1 MSLTH
6 SHAAALARTA
16 EPLPA
21 FDDDAFGRAFDRFA
35 DKRVVL
41 LGEASHGTSE
51 FYRARDAITRRLIEA
66 HGFSIVAVEADWP
79 DAAMVDRWVRH
90 LPPRPGAE
98 PPFKRFPTW
107 MWRNAEVH
115 AFTRWLRG
123 HNEAIAEPR
132 ARAGFFGLDM
142 YSLGA
147 SIRAVLA
154 YLDEIDPAAAEAARE
169 RYGCLERWH
178 GDPARYGQMA
188 VHAGQR
194 SCEKAVLTQLGAL
207 LAKGLEYSAAGGEQ
221 FLDAA
226 QNARLVAAAERYYRV
241 MYYRS
246 EESWN
251 LRDTHMFETLQ
262 HLLASR
268 GPKAKAVV
276 WAHNSHIGDAGHTDM
291 GRARGEINIGHL
303 CRREFGGDAALIG
316 MGTHAGTVAAAS
328 DWDGPMEIKAVRPSL
343 PGSIERLCH
352 DAGIGRGWVDLREDR
367 PDGRLDTRLRRHLE
381 SPLLERFIGVVYR
394 PETERWSHYAEA
406 SLAGQFD
413 AWLWFDETT
422 AVQALPTETVPGGDE
437 TYPFGL

>member
-1 MSLTH
+1 MSI
-6 SHAAALARTA
+6 AAIADARAAQLAEAA

-21 FDDDAFGRAFDRFA
+21 LDDAAFGRAFDRFGGS
-35 DKRVVL
+35 RVVL

-79 DAAMVDRWVRH
+79 DAAIVDRWVRG
-90 LPPRPGAE
+90 LPPRPGDE
-98 PPFKRFPTW
+98 PPFRRFPTW
-107 MWRNAEVH
+107 MWRNEEVH
-115 AFTRWLRG
+115 AFARWLRER
-123 HNEAIAEPR
+123 NQATSDPR
-132 ARAGFFGLDM
+132 QRAGFFGLDM

-147 SIRAVLA
+147 SIRAVLG
-154 YLDEIDPAAAEAARE
+154 YLDGVDPDAARAARE
-169 RYGCLERWH
+169 RYGCLERWQD
-178 GDPARYGQMA
+178 DPARYGQA
-188 VHAGQR
+188 AIHSGQR
-194 SCEKAVLTQLGAL
+194 SCEKAVLAQLREL
-207 LAKGLEYSAAGGEQ
+207 LGKRLEYSARDGEL

-268 GPKAKAVV
+268 GPDAKAVV
-276 WAHNSHIGDAGHTDM
+276 WAHNSHIGDAALTDM

-303 CRREFGGDAALIG
+303 CRREFGDDAALLG
-316 MGTHAGTVAAAS
+316 MGTHTGTVAAAS
-328 DWDGPMEIKAVRPSL
+328 DWDGPMELKTIRPSL
-343 PGSIERLCH
+343 AGSVERLCH
-352 DAGIGRGWVDLREDR
+352 DAGIGRGWVDLRS
-367 PDGRLDTRLRRHLE
+367 GRLDADLRRHLE
-381 SPLLERFIGVVYR
+381 APRLERFIGVIYR

-422 AVQALPTETVPGGDE
+422 PVQAVPTETVPGGDE
-437 TYPFGL
+437 TFPFGL